1 MALSERLIV
10 MDVDSTFIN
19 QEVIDLL
26 GEQAGVGGQMA
37 AITASAMRGE
47 LDFAASLAERVA
59 LLRGLPADAFE
70 RVYREVTLTTGAQG
84 LVDAAHARGWK
95 VGLVSGGFH
104 EVVDRIAADTGVDH
118 WMANRLEVAG
128 GRLTGRTV
136 GPVVTRE
143 RKLMT
148 LLDWAAEDGVPVGG
162 TIAIGDGANDIPMI
176 QAAGIGIAFC
186 AKPATR
192 AAAPYHIDTRDLMQV
207 LPIID
212 KAVATKTAL

>member
-1 MALSERLIV
+1 
-10 MDVDSTFIN
+10 MDVDSTFID

-26 GEQAGVGGQMA
+26 GDEAGVGDEMA
-37 AITASAMRGE
+37 AITAATMRGE
-47 LDFAASLAERVA
+47 LDFAHSLERRVA
-59 LLRGLPADAFE
+59 LLRGLPVTAFDQ
-70 RVYREVTLTTGAQG
+70 VYARVTLTQGAQQ
-84 LVDAAHARGWK
+84 LVDAAHRRGWK
-95 VGLVSGGFH
+95 VGVVSGGFH
-104 EVVDRIAADTGVDH
+104 EVVDRIAASANLDV
-118 WMANRLEVAG
+118 WAANRLEVVN

-136 GPVVTRE
+136 GPVITRE
-143 RKLMT
+143 RKLAA
-148 LLDWAAEDGVPVGG
+148 LRSWADGFGIPMERTV
-162 TIAIGDGANDIPMI
+162 AIGDGANDIPMI